1 MDNYLNQVLGD
12 RYEIKEIIG
21 VGGMAVVYKAYDRL
35 DDRIVA
41 VKILKDEYLANEEF
55 RRRFK
60 NESKAIAV
68 LSHPNIVK
76 VYDVSF
82 GETLQYIVMEHVE
95 GITLKEYIQRQKA
108 VDWKEAIHFVIQI
121 LRALQHAHDKGIIHR
136 DIKPQNI
143 LILPNASIKVT
154 DFGIAR
160 FNRGEI
166 RSVVDNGAIGSVHY
180 VSPEQARG
188 DYTDEKS
195 DIYSVGVVIYEML
208 TGKLPFDSDNDDSV
222 VLMQMQKDAEKPSAI
237 NPSIPLGLEQI
248 TLRAMQ
254 KNPADRY
261 QSAAEFLLDLD
272 EFKRNPLIKFDYS
285 YFIDKNPTKYINTA
299 VSTVPT
305 SPVRIL
311 EEDEEEEEE
320 YEDDEEE
327 TRNMTLPILAGVA
340 ISLVLIVG
348 VIILFAFAD
357 PIKSMFGDSGTSQSQ
372 EGSFLSKL
380 DIFGWFADDKIE
392 VPNFVNMT
400 FEEALEKYPD
410 LVIENPPRYEYNSVY
425 EYGKI
430 CSQIPDA
437 GKKVSKD
444 TVIKLTVAT
453 SSEMVLISD
462 VIGLNYVEAET
473 TLRALGLKVE
483 LIPTTDNSVPEGEV
497 LNTDPSINTYIEY
510 QGTVYVYYATAS
522 KDIATARV
530 PNVVGDEL
538 DIAKAKIEAAG
549 LKVGATYYDS
559 SSPALK
565 DFVIGQDLAG
575 GSSVNKGVYVNLV
588 IGNGVP
594 ASATADITISLPNL
608 EGAPK
613 ATVKTYLNNNAYDI
627 FSGVKLDGSDYDLS
641 FTGSGED
648 NTFKIYVDTTLIYTG
663 TINFNT
669 EPPTVDNVVSY
680 AYVEKKTV
688 PDVVGLTKEKAIETL
703 NEAGFT
709 KVTQTTQFSDTV
721 AAGTVISQTPVYS
734 ELAKYFTTT
743 NVTVVISLGAEGATD
758 VDVPVTPPET
768 TTKPSVDTEET
779 TVPSNQ
785 ETTTIPP
792 EVEST
797 TRTPVVQE
805 TTTALQQQETTT
817 VKTSANETTTK
828 AE

>member
-21 VGGMAVVYKAYDRL
+21 VGGMAVVYKAYDRV

-60 NESKAIAV
+60 NESKAISV

-82 GETLQYIVMEHVE
+82 GEKLQYIVMEHVE
-95 GITLKEYIQRQKA
+95 GITLKEYIQRQET

-166 RSVVDNGAIGSVHY
+166 RSVVDSGAIGSVHY

-222 VLMQMQKDAEKPSAI
+222 VLMQMQQDAEKPSAI
-237 NPSIPLGLEQI
+237 NPSVPLGLEQI

-299 VSTVPT
+299 VSPVPT
-305 SPVRIL
+305 SPVRII
-311 EEDEEEEEE
+311 EEDEEENDNDE
-320 YEDDEEE
+320 YDDDTQEA
-327 TRNMTLPILAGVA
+327 RNMTLPILTGVA

-357 PIKSMFGDSGTSQSQ
+357 PIKSMLGDSGTSQSQ

-380 DIFGWFADDKIE
+380 DVFGWFSSDKIE

-400 FEEALEKYPD
+400 FEQALEKYPD

-430 CSQIPDA
+430 CNQTPEA
-437 GKKVSKD
+437 GEKVSKD

-483 LIPTTDNSVPEGEV
+483 LVPTTDNSAPEGEV
-497 LNTDPSINTYIEY
+497 LNTDPSINTYIGY
-510 QGTVYVYYATAS
+510 QGTVYVYYATGS
-522 KDIATARV
+522 REIDTARV
-530 PNVVGDEL
+530 PNVIGDDV
-538 DIAKAKIEAAG
+538 DIAKAKIKAAG
-549 LKVGATYYDS
+549 LKIGSIYYDS
-559 SSPALK
+559 SSPSLK

-575 GSSVNKGVYVNLV
+575 GSSVNLGVYVNLV

-594 ASATADITISLPNL
+594 ASATADITVELPKL
-608 EGAPK
+608 DGSPK
-613 ATVKTYLNNNAYDI
+613 STVKTFLNNNAYDI
-627 FSGVKLDGSDYDLS
+627 FSDVKLNGSEYNLS
-641 FTGSGED
+641 FTGSGEE

-669 EPPTVDNVVSY
+669 EPPTVANVVSY
-680 AYVEKKTV
+680 AYVEKKAV
-688 PDVVGLTKEKAIETL
+688 PNVVNLTKEKAIETL
-703 NEAGFT
+703 NAAGFT
-709 KVTQTTQFSDTV
+709 KITQTTQFSDTV

-734 ELAKYFTTT
+734 DLAKYFTTT
-743 NVTVVISLGAEGATD
+743 NITLVISLGPEGATE
-758 VDVPVTPPET
+758 VDVPVIPPES
-768 TTKPSVDTEET
+768 TTKPPVETEET
-779 TVPSNQ
+779 TLP
-785 ETTTIPP
+785 T
-792 EVEST
+792 
-797 TRTPVVQE
+797 VQE
-805 TTTALQQQETTT
+805 TTTEPPEAESTTHPPVVEETTPPVQVQEST
-817 VKTSANETTTK
+817 NITE
-828 AE
+828 

>member
-21 VGGMAVVYKAYDRL
+21 VGGMAVVYKAYDRV

-82 GETLQYIVMEHVE
+82 GEKLQYIVMEHVE

-222 VLMQMQKDAEKPSAI
+222 VIMQMQQDAEKPSAI
-237 NPSIPLGLEQI
+237 NPSVPLGLEQI

-299 VSTVPT
+299 VSPVPT
-305 SPVRIL
+305 SPVRII
-311 EEDEEEEEE
+311 EEEEEDE
-320 YEDDEEE
+320 YEDEYDDDEEE
-327 TRNMTLPILAGVA
+327 SRNLTLPILAGVA

-380 DIFGWFADDKIE
+380 DIFGLFTDDKIE

-400 FEEALEKYPD
+400 FEEAIEKYPD

-444 TVIKLTVAT
+444 TVIKLTVST

-483 LIPTTDNSVPEGEV
+483 LIPTTDNSIKEGDV
-497 LNTDPSINTYIEY
+497 INTDPSINTYIEY
-510 QGTVYVYYATAS
+510 QGTVYVYYATAE
-522 KDIATARV
+522 KEIATARV

-559 SSPALK
+559 SSPSLK

-594 ASATADITISLPNL
+594 ASATADITIALPEL
-608 EGAPK
+608 EGSPK
-613 ATVKTYLNNNAYDI
+613 ATIKTYLNNNAYDI
-627 FSGVKLDGSDYDLS
+627 FSKVKLDGSDYNLS

-680 AYVEKKTV
+680 SYVEKKTV

-703 NEAGFT
+703 NKAGFT
-709 KVTQTTQFSDTV
+709 KITQTTQYSDTV
-721 AAGTVISQTPVYS
+721 AAGKVISQTPVYS

-743 NVTVVISLGAEGATD
+743 NVTLVISLGSESATD
-758 VDVPVTPPET
+758 VDVSVSQPET
-768 TTKPSVDTEET
+768 TTPSADKEET
-779 TVPSNQ
+779 TLPAVQ
-785 ETTTIPP
+785 ETTTVKA

-797 TRTPVVQE
+797 TRPPVAQE
-805 TTTALQQQETTT
+805 TTTALQQETTVNSA
-817 VKTSANETTTK
+817 VKETTTK

>member
-1 MDNYLNQVLGD
+1 MDNYLNQVLSD

-21 VGGMAVVYKAYDRL
+21 VGGMAVVYKAYDRV

-82 GETLQYIVMEHVE
+82 GEKLQYIVMEHVE
-95 GITLKEYIQRQKA
+95 GITLKEYIQKQKA

-166 RSVVDNGAIGSVHY
+166 RSVADNGAIGSVHY

-222 VLMQMQKDAEKPSAI
+222 VLMQMQQDAEKPSAI

-299 VSTVPT
+299 VSPIPT

-311 EEDEEEEEE
+311 DEDDADEDE
-320 YEDDEEE
+320 YDDEEE
-327 TRNMTLPILAGVA
+327 ARNLTLPILAGVA

-372 EGSFLSKL
+372 DGSFLSKL
-380 DIFGWFADDKIE
+380 DIFGWFTDDKIE
-392 VPNFVNMT
+392 VPNFANMT

-483 LIPTTDNSVPEGEV
+483 LIPTTDNSIPEGDV
-497 LNTDPSINTYIEY
+497 INTDPSINTYIEY
-510 QGTVYVYYATAS
+510 QGTVYVYYATAE
-522 KDIATARV
+522 KEIATARV

-538 DIAKAKIEAAG
+538 EIAKRKIEAAG

-559 SSPALK
+559 SSPSLK

-594 ASATADITISLPNL
+594 ASATADITITLPKL
-608 EGAPK
+608 EGSPK

-627 FSGVKLDGSDYDLS
+627 FSGVKLDGSDYELS
-641 FTGSGED
+641 FTGSGEE

-663 TINFNT
+663 TIDFNT

-680 AYVEKKTV
+680 AYVEKKAV
-688 PDVVGLTKEKAIETL
+688 PDVVNLTKEKALEAL
-703 NEAGFT
+703 NKAGFT
-709 KVTQTTQFSDTV
+709 KITQTTQYSDTV

-734 ELAKYFTTT
+734 ELAKYFTST
-743 NVTVVISLGAEGATD
+743 NVTIVISLGPEGATD
-758 VDVPVTPPET
+758 VDASLPQTETTAPSVDAET
-768 TTKPSVDTEET
+768 TT
-779 TVPSNQ
+779 VPAVQ
-785 ETTTIPP
+785 ETTTAIP

-797 TRTPVVQE
+797 TRPPVTQE
-805 TTTALQQQETTT
+805 TTTLLQT
-817 VKTSANETTTK
+817 ETTTK
-828 AE
+828 VE